1 VRRMVIELELKDDVC
16 ILRNKGRF
24 ATGTDAAYLRAKTD
38 EIKKSGRRKVL
49 ADFQE
54 VPYIDSTGIGFV
66 VAVYTSVTNM
76 PGGRFVLVGPNHR
89 VREVLDLMRLS
100 SVIPI
105 VADETSGL
113 ALLNAATPAAR
124 SAELD

>member
-1 VRRMVIELELKDDVC
+1 MLIALEYKDDVC
-16 ILRNKGRF
+16 ILRNSGRF

-49 ADFQE
+49 ADFHE
-54 VPYIDSTGIGFV
+54 VPYIDSTGIGFIV
-66 VAVYTSVTNM
+66 GVYTSVTNM

-100 SVIPI
+100 TVIPI
-105 VADETSGL
+105 AADETAGL
-113 ALLNAATPAAR
+113 AFLESESPAAL
-124 SAELD
+124 SAEQE

>member
-1 VRRMVIELELKDDVC
+1 MRFGTAIPCSTIPEDRVRRMVIELELKDDVC

-49 ADFQE
+49 ADFHE

-66 VAVYTSVTNM
+66 VAVYTSVTTC
-76 PGGRFVLVGPNHR
+76 R
-89 VREVLDLMRLS
+89 V
-100 SVIPI
+100 
-105 VADETSGL
+105 
-113 ALLNAATPAAR
+113 AA
-124 SAELD
+124 SCW